1 MKTILLQG
9 VVGST
14 AYGLNRP
21 DSDKDQIGVFVYDR
35 GEYYGLNDPDESI
48 VTKDPDLALHEAR
61 KYCRLVLKCNPT
73 VMELL
78 WLESYETITLA
89 GANLVGL
96 RRYCLSEQA
105 VREAYLGYAK
115 SQLNRLHNRQGDLN
129 EKRVAK
135 HAMHMARL
143 TNQGMELYTTGQL
156 TIKVADPDWY
166 VHFSKQS
173 TDYWTKWYSKREAE
187 FRSSKCILPERAQPN
202 VFADWYYK
210 VRMGQI

>member
-1 MKTILLQG
+1 MKNILLQG

-21 DSDKDQIGVFVYDR
+21 DSDKDFLGVFVYDR
-35 GEYYGLNDPDESI
+35 GEYYGLSDPEESI
-48 VTKDPDLALHEAR
+48 VTKDPDVALHEAR
-61 KYCRLVLKCNPT
+61 KYCRLILKCNPT

-78 WLESYETITLA
+78 WLNSYVYADMNGEALISKRLH
-89 GANLVGL
+89 
-96 RRYCLSEQA
+96 CLSESA

-143 TNQGMELYTTGQL
+143 TNQGTELYTTGHL

-173 TDYWTKWYSKREAE
+173 TDYWTKWYDKQEKA
-187 FRSSKCILPERAQPN
+187 FRASKCVLPERAEPI

>member
-1 MKTILLQG
+1 MKNLILQG

-21 DSDKDQIGVFVYDR
+21 DSDRDHIGVFVYDR
-35 GEYYGLNDPDESI
+35 GDYYGLTEPDESI

-61 KYCRLVLKCNPT
+61 KYCRLILKCNPT

-78 WLESYETITLA
+78 WLNEYEYSDHWGQKLIS
-89 GANLVGL
+89 L
-96 RRYCLSEQA
+96 RTKCLSEAA

-143 TNQGMELYTTGQL
+143 TNQGMELYTTGHL
-156 TIKVADPDWY
+156 TIKVADPAWY
-166 VHFSKQS
+166 IYFSQQS
-173 TDYWTKWYSKREAE
+173 TDYWTKWYAE
-187 FRSSKCILPERAQPN
+187 QEQIFRSSKCVLPAKAEPAE
-202 VFADWYYK
+202 FAHWYYR
-210 VRMGQI
+210 VRMSQT